1 MKTLI
6 VAGVA
11 IVVIGVVVYQGDF
24 GRIEVINPEPEVI
37 TETVE
42 VDALE
47 QAILDAQKAKRTE
60 IEEIA
65 KKAYDEAYNQEM
77 KKTELEVIKSFN
89 EKLEARQIELEK
101 QTKEY

>member
-1 MKTLI
+1 MKYALI
-6 VAGVA
+6 TG
-11 IVVIGVVVYQGDF
+11 VVIACGVGVWFLNNEEVTYIKETEVV
-24 GRIEVINPEPEVI
+24 

-47 QAILDAQKAKRTE
+47 QAIKDAQEVKRHQ

-65 KKAYDEAYNQEM
+65 KKAYDEAYSQEM

-101 QTKEY
+101 ETKVY